1 MPPRQGWR
9 FTPPSRRGWCLEKA
23 GALLKVLWF
32 VRARAEFQILTSLT
46 TGPKLSCLPRT
57 RANEL
62 PNLGQVLSQRA
73 CFPETQFGSRHF
85 PPLTLAV
92 ALLSWRSFLDG
103 CSDRYPWTLRL
114 LGGLAPRR
122 EGYVAEEAAG
132 WTGVSS
138 GSEWPGEACCP
149 GFQVVLPGA
158 PATGWA
164 LIG

>member
-1 MPPRQGWR
+1 MPPSQGWR
-9 FTPPSRRGWCLEKA
+9 FTPLSRRGWCLEKA

-73 CFPETQFGSRHF
+73 CFPETQFGSHHF

-103 CSDRYPWTLRL
+103 CGDRYPWTLRL

-122 EGYVAEEAAG
+122 EGYVAEEAADG
-132 WTGVSS
+132 RVCPLALNGQEKPAVWVSR
-138 GSEWPGEACCP
+138 WCCRGLRP
-149 GFQVVLPGA
+149 LGGL
-158 PATGWA
+158 
-164 LIG
+164 